1 MRYGAARRRLPPG
14 DEGNGKGNTI
24 AQGPDRMI
32 PARDKNWFGHP
43 RGLSVLFLTEMWEM
57 FSFFGMRALL
67 VYYMTKH
74 LDLGQEYSSL
84 VYGAYAAF
92 VYFTPVFG
100 GMVADRWLGKRNA
113 VMIGGATMAL
123 GHFMMASEPLFYP
136 ALVTIALGN
145 GLFLPSLASQIEG
158 LYRDGDPRSKSA
170 YNIYYVGVN
179 LGAFLA
185 PLVCGT
191 LGETFGWHWGFA
203 AAGFGMLISLV
214 IYLAGARYL
223 PPEPAR
229 DGAARAARPP
239 LDRAARERFALLIG
253 IAAIVVVFRGAYEQV
268 GNTIALWAD
277 SGVDREVAAGWTI
290 PMTWFQALDSL
301 IVFAFTPLLVAR
313 WARLAKRGVETPWL
327 GKMAFGAAIVGASY
341 LLLALVAAWCDAHGT
356 RASWLW
362 LVGWFVLM
370 TTGELYILPVGLGL
384 FGRMAPEGFRATS
397 IATWFFAGFFGNLL
411 AGALGT
417 LWSQLSHAWFFT
429 LIAGVAGLAAAL
441 LYMLCRRMGDVES
454 RGTAGAA
461 MALAR

>member
-1 MRYGAARRRLPPG
+1 
-14 DEGNGKGNTI
+14 
-24 AQGPDRMI
+24 MI
-32 PARDKNWFGHP
+32 PASEKNWFGHP

-74 LDLGQEYSSL
+74 LDLDQQYASL
-84 VYGAYAAF
+84 IYGAYAAF

-113 VMIGGATMAL
+113 VMIGGATMAA

-136 ALVTIALGN
+136 ALATIALGN

-185 PLVCGT
+185 PLICGT
-191 LGETFGWHWGFA
+191 LGEAYGWHWGFA
-203 AAGFGMLISLV
+203 AAGIGMLLSLV

-223 PPEPAR
+223 PPEPER
-229 DGAARAARPP
+229 GAEARAARPP
-239 LDRAARERFALLIG
+239 VDRAVIDRFALLLG
-253 IAAIVVVFRGAYEQV
+253 VAAIVVVFRGAYEQV
-268 GNTIALWAD
+268 GNTIALWID
-277 SGVDREVAAGWTI
+277 QDVDRELASGWAI
-290 PMTWFQALDSL
+290 PMTWFQS
-301 IVFAFTPLLVAR
+301 INSVVVFAFTPLLVAR
-313 WARLAKRGVETPWL
+313 WARLAQRGVETPLL
-327 GKMAFGAAIVGASY
+327 GRMAFGAAIVGGSY
-341 LLLALVAAWCDAHGT
+341 LMLAVLSAWCEAHGV
-356 RASWLW
+356 RAHWGWLAA
-362 LVGWFVLM
+362 WFVLM
-370 TTGELYILPVGLGL
+370 TTGELYILPVGLAL

-417 LWSQLSHAWFFT
+417 LWSRLGHAWFFA
-429 LIAGVAGLAAAL
+429 LIAAVAGVSAAL
-441 LYMLCRRMGDVES
+441 LYMLGRRLGDVES
-454 RGTAGAA
+454 HGTAGAA